1 MMQGQS
7 GAQIPRLYAPI
18 VMEQE
23 KQSTVPV
30 EVESL
35 CGDFF
40 KVSLKSYKFM
50 LDFFL

>member
-7 GAQIPRLYAPI
+7 GAQISKLYAPI

-30 EVESL
+30 KVESL
-35 CGDFF
+35 YGAFS
-40 KVSLKSYKFM
+40 KL
-50 LDFFL
+50 L